1 MKVHVYEKAVLS
13 VGAALLVV
21 CLAALL
27 YASVAHGVHLPGRVS
42 TVDPQQL
49 ATTPPFD
56 QPGVRETAPGRYEAV
71 IIGQAW
77 SFVPAEIRVP
87 AGAEVTFIA
96 TSADVLH
103 GLNLE
108 RTRVNMMLIPG
119 QVSRTVYTFDEPGEY
134 MTICH
139 EYCGVGHHYMNARVV
154 VE

>member
-1 MKVHVYEKAVLS
+1 MTYGCYAERMLAIEVPTTNEGSTQKMKASAFFGTL
-13 VGAALLVV
+13 AF
-21 CLAALL
+21 LAATSANGALVTFTDTQL
-27 YASVAHGVHLPGRVS
+27 ASGNPVTSGGVTLTTS
-42 TVDPQQL
+42 TV
-49 ATTPPFD
+49 
-56 QPGVRETAPGRYEAV
+56 GG
-71 IIGQAW
+71 II
-77 SFVPAEIRVP
+77 
-87 AGAEVTFIA
+87 TFIA

-119 QVSRTVYTFDEPGEY
+119 QVSRTVHTFDEPGEY